1 MKIEEILSLVNKP
14 GRYIGG
20 EKNAWQKA
28 WDKAST
34 RVCCIFPDL
43 YEIGMSHQGLLILYD
58 LINRQ
63 TDLLA
68 DRCYC
73 PDTDMEALMARHNLV
88 LYGLETRMPLNE
100 FDILAITLP
109 YELCYTNIFTILKL
123 AGIPFYAKKRIG
135 SSQSWP
141 LILGGGSCCL
151 NPEPVAELF
160 DAILI
165 GDGEEAI
172 LEIAR
177 SVKSAR
183 ASGASRQELLTQLSG
198 IEGVYVPLFYEPLYD
213 KKGAFLGMKNLE
225 DGKARV
231 KRRVLSDLSPRY
243 QISRPLVP
251 NIRIVHD
258 RLGIEIARGCTR
270 GCRYCQATT
279 IYRPVRERS
288 VEEILESA
296 LKGIEETGWEE
307 VSLLSLSTGDYSA
320 IGELIPKVMD
330 QFVPMNC
337 SVSLPSLRVG
347 TLTPEIMDEIKR
359 VRKTGITLAPEAGS
373 ERLRQAINKGITE
386 EALLETVRQAF
397 SRGWKNVKLYF
408 MIGLPG
414 ETDEDIYE
422 LVELVKKVRAQAR
435 FVKNFKGSVQVT
447 ASIGTFVPKPQTP
460 FQWEGQISVEES
472 RRRLNII
479 KDGLRAKAYKVKWH
493 DPRQS
498 FLEGVFSRG
507 DRRLCRLL
515 EKAWSLGARLNAWTD
530 NLKPE
535 LYHQAAKELGI
546 ELSAYLAPI
555 SEDAPLFWDHIDSG
569 IKKAFLKLERKRAL
583 KGEYTPDCR
592 YETCQGCGV
601 CDFKTIKNVLKGK
614 SDQKKKP
621 AANHQTR
628 PLSKEKAFFY
638 QVQYSKL
645 FEARFIGHLD
655 MTRLFHRAIRR
666 AKIPVAYSKGFHP
679 MPKVA
684 FDNPIPLGMESMLE
698 RFSLELKEHVAPNV
712 LSERLQAQMT
722 LGIEIKSVTVT
733 SGKRQ
738 LLPPTK
744 QTFLIVVPGLD
755 EIKADR
761 RLKDFWAAENFE
773 IQIKRKKGLVGLDLK
788 NKVVSFDFYNG
799 DTRAEISKWMS
810 KVQKEV
816 SGDKKVGLKLT
827 IDQSI
832 SPQIKPSEV
841 VSSVLGLD
849 ENAVRLC
856 RILKIQDEHS

>member
-1 MKIEEILSLVNKP
+1 MKIQEILSLVNRP

-20 EKNAWQKA
+20 EKNAWNKS
-28 WDKAST
+28 WEEAST

-58 LINRQ
+58 LINR
-63 TDLLA
+63 TSGLLA

-73 PDTDMEALMARHNLV
+73 PDTDLEALLASHNLP
-88 LYGLETRMPLNE
+88 LYGLETSKPLNE

-109 YELCYTNIFTILKL
+109 YELCYTNIFTILSL
-123 AGIPFYAKKRIG
+123 SNIPFYAKDRLQ
-135 SSQSWP
+135 QSWP

-160 DAILI
+160 DAIVI
-165 GDGEEAI
+165 GDGEEAVP
-172 LEIAR
+172 EIAHA
-177 SVKSAR
+177 VNSAKEEGI
-183 ASGASRQELLTQLSG
+183 SKKELLKRLSR
-198 IEGVYVPLFYEPLYD
+198 IHGVYVPLHFEPVY
-213 KKGAFLGMKNLE
+213 KN
-225 DGKARV
+225 DGKFCGVKARDGQV
-231 KRRVLSDLSPRY
+231 EKVSRRILADLSPNY

-296 LKGIEETGWEE
+296 LKGIEATGWEE

-320 IGELIPKVMD
+320 IGQLIPRVMD

-397 SRGWKNVKLYF
+397 ARGWKNVKLYF

-414 ETDEDIYE
+414 ETDEDLHE

-435 FVKNFKGSVQVT
+435 LVKGFKGSVQVT

-460 FQWEGQISVEES
+460 FQWEGQIPVEES
-472 RRRLNII
+472 RRRLDII

-515 EKAWSLGARLNAWTD
+515 ETAWRLGARLDAWTD

-535 LYHQAAKELGI
+535 LYHEAARELGI
-546 ELSAYLAPI
+546 NLSDYLAPI
-555 SEDAPLFWDHIDSG
+555 PEEAPLFWDHIDSG
-569 IKKAFLKLERKRAL
+569 IKKPFLRLESKRAREG
-583 KGEYTPDCR
+583 KYTPDCR
-592 YETCQGCGV
+592 YESCQGCGV
-601 CDFKTIKNVLKGK
+601 CDFETIKNVLKAK
-614 SDQKKKP
+614 ESQE
-621 AANHQTR
+621 
-628 PLSKEKAFFY
+628 SKRAFKRQQPGESKRESFFY
-638 QVQYSKL
+638 LVEYEKL
-645 FEARFIGHLD
+645 FSARFLGHLD
-655 MTRLFHRAIRR
+655 LTRLFHRAVRR

-679 MPKVA
+679 MPKIA
-684 FDNPIPLGMESMLE
+684 FENPISLGMESMCEKFTMELE
-698 RFSLELKEHVAPNV
+698 NHMSPGLLRQQLE
-712 LSERLQAQMT
+712 AQMT
-722 LGIEIKSVTVT
+722 LGIKIKDVSIT
-733 SGKRQ
+733 SKKEQ
-738 LLPPTK
+738 LLPRPK
-744 QTFLIVVPGLD
+744 QDFVVLVPGL
-755 EIKADR
+755 ERTEAEK
-761 RLKDFWAAENFE
+761 RLADFWTREQFH
-773 IQIKRKKGLVGLDLK
+773 IQIKRKKGLVDLDLRV
-788 NKVVSFDFYNG
+788 KVASFELLEEGHDG
-799 DTRAEISKWMS
+799 GGEISKWMLEV
-810 KVQKEV
+810 KKEI
-816 SGDKKVGLKLT
+816 SSREKVGLRLGL
-827 IDQSI
+827 DQSAP
-832 SPQIKPSEV
+832 PQVKPSEV
-841 VSSVLGLD
+841 IGAVLALD
-849 ENAVRLC
+849 EKTMKLC
-856 RILKIQDEHS
+856 RILKV